1 MSLLIYSGLLY
12 LLGISI
18 ILTLKPEIM
27 FSKEG
32 NWKEFGL
39 GRSKAHYT
47 WMPFWLFAILWAIL
61 SYVIILVIASH
72 TGLGGVNVNTEVSVS
87 NNTIEPENVSM
98 KAMSPVPPNVPKKK
112 PTSMEDMKKGYYTKD
127 EIDKTIYEIKKN
139 IILQGPI
146 IAEFIVSDYLAKLF
160 NYSYDSYQNMPVYS
174 RPLYDDIEKTEIM

>member
-112 PTSMEDMKKGYYTKD
+112 PTSMEDMKKGYYILDTNETMKNGSP
-127 EIDKTIYEIKKN
+127 KYIY
-139 IILQGPI
+139 LGPQ
-146 IAEFIVSDYLAKLF
+146 APNLVYHNLD
-160 NYSYDSYQNMPVYS
+160 QNDTV
-174 RPLYDDIEKTEIM
+174 D